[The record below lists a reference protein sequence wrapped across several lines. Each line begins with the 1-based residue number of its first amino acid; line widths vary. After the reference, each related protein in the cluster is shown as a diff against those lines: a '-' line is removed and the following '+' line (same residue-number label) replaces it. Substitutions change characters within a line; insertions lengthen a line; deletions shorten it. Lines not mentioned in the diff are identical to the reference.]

1 MSYILSYRQFLDPT
15 YFLLQG
21 IPLIIRTISLIII
34 NYFILRASKNQPE
47 GVKRS
52 EYLKWCAIVNL
63 IFSFVPLILPELV
76 ITSLTFSPQDFTL
89 VSLFD
94 ISTGLIESV
103 PFLISYGVL
112 IFLFAIHNR
121 DTLGSYL
128 YIAGICF
135 LVGFSLS
142 SLMVGGKLISLF
154 LLLDISSLVWVL
166 PIAILSIIAS
176 FITLVGFIFF
186 AIHGVNKRDLNFKWA
201 GIVYF
206 IGIGFSFIFSFLMD
220 FIIIFSYFHP

>member
-1 MSYILSYRQFLDPT
+1 MSYTLTYPQYIDPIF
-15 YFLLQG
+15 FLLSG
-21 IPLIIRTISLIII
+21 LPLIIGTIFTLTV
-34 NYFILRASKNQPE
+34 NYYILRASKDQPE
-47 GVKRS
+47 GVRKS
-52 EYLKWCAIVNL
+52 EYLKWCAIINFTFVL
-63 IFSFVPLILPELV
+63 IALILPGLR
-76 ITSLTFSPQDFTL
+76 ITTPSLTPQDLTIM
-89 VSLFD
+89 SLYY
-94 ISTGLIESV
+94 ILTGLISSV